1 MAIGDSPI
9 LRGASM
15 RAPEAKVEL
24 REPRGGSSRMF
35 RWKKRDEGFEWHKYV
50 RTTIKLRRE
59 ARREK
64 AHALGARIA
73 EGAKAAGGLADGLAE
88 SGAERLGSAARM
100 AGSGLG
106 RATGAL
112 AAGAAAGLGSLGRRL
127 GTALATTIDLLGRP
141 GVGGPLTFIG
151 LIAAFAGIARGLLGT
166 SGFDAEAI
174 AALGLAG
181 LCMALGIGPALWLGH
196 AAMPTRLVAPV
207 TDLPTRPWLIGGGA
221 VAVALLGAIGFTVI
235 PGSPGLPSLANH
247 LPALPFASAETV
259 SGRASVIAAD
269 LLRIGDRKVR
279 LEGIEPP
286 DANQRCLRPGA
297 RPGGR
302 TWPCGQDAREAMQRL
317 VQGQQVTCKVGGKD
331 KAGSVSGR
339 CRVKDADLGEMLVK
353 AGNVFAD
360 AGLMALYRGAE
371 DAAKASKSGLWNS
384 PEPERPAIWR
394 DRLWAAAKR
403 EAPDGCPI
411 KGRVQGDERVYLL
424 PWESNYTRVR
434 VRKGRGERWFCT
446 QDEAEAAGW
455 RKAQNS

>member
-1 MAIGDSPI
+1 
-9 LRGASM
+9 
-15 RAPEAKVEL
+15 
-24 REPRGGSSRMF
+24 MF

-64 AHALGARIA
+64 AHALGARVA

-88 SGAERLGSAARM
+88 SGAERLGNAARM

-106 RATGAL
+106 RVTGAL
-112 AAGAAAGLGSLGRRL
+112 AAWTAAGLHSLGRRL
-127 GTALATTIDLLGRP
+127 STALAITIDVLGRP

-151 LIAAFAGIARGLLGT
+151 LIAAIAGITRGLAGT
-166 SGFDAEAI
+166 TGFDAEAI

-181 LCMALGIGPALWLGH
+181 FCLALGIGPALWLGH
-196 AAMPTRLVAPV
+196 AALPTRFVAPI
-207 TDLPTRPWLIGGGA
+207 TDLPPRPWLIGGMA
-221 VAVALLGAIGFTVI
+221 VVFALLGAIGFAVM

-247 LPALPFASAETV
+247 LPALPFTSAETV
-259 SGRASVIAAD
+259 SGPASVVAAD
-269 LLRIGDRKVR
+269 VLRIGDRKVR

-302 TWPCGQDAREAMQRL
+302 TWPCGQDAREALQRL

-331 KAGSVSGR
+331 KAGGGIGR
-339 CRVKDADLGEMLVK
+339 CRVKDADVGEMLVK
-353 AGNVFAD
+353 GGYAFAD
-360 AGLMALYRGAE
+360 VGSVSSYRKAE

-384 PEPERPAIWR
+384 SDPERPAVWR
-394 DRLWAAAKR
+394 DRLWAVAKR

-424 PWESNYTRVR
+424 PWDSSYTRVR

>member
-1 MAIGDSPI
+1 
-9 LRGASM
+9 
-15 RAPEAKVEL
+15 
-24 REPRGGSSRMF
+24 MF

-64 AHALGARIA
+64 AHALGARVA
-73 EGAKAAGGLADGLAE
+73 EGAKAAGSLADGLAV
-88 SGAERLGSAARM
+88 SGAERLGNAARV

-106 RATGAL
+106 RVTGAL
-112 AAGAAAGLGSLGRRL
+112 AARAAAGLQWLGRRL
-127 GTALATTIDLLGRP
+127 GTALAITIDLLGRP

-151 LIAAFAGIARGLLGT
+151 LIAAIAGIARGLLGT
-166 SGFDAEAI
+166 PGFDAEAI

-181 LCMALGIGPALWLGH
+181 LCLALGIGPALWLGH
-196 AAMPTRLVAPV
+196 AALPTRLVAPV
-207 TDLPTRPWLIGGGA
+207 TDLPPRPWLIGGVA
-221 VAVALLGAIGFTVI
+221 VAVSLLGAIGFTVI

-247 LPALPFASAETV
+247 LPALSFTNTETV
-259 SGRASVIAAD
+259 SGRASVISTD
-269 LLRIGDRKVR
+269 VLRIGDRKVH

-317 VQGQQVTCKVGGKD
+317 VQGQQVTCKVVAKD
-331 KAGSVSGR
+331 KAGGGSGR
-339 CRVKDADLGEMLVK
+339 CRVKDADIGEMLVK
-353 AGNVFAD
+353 AGYAFAD
-360 AGLMALYRGAE
+360 VGSVGAYRGAE
-371 DAAKASKSGLWNS
+371 DAAKAAKAGLWSS
-384 PEPERPAIWR
+384 PEPERPAVWR
-394 DRLWAAAKR
+394 DRLWAVAKR
-403 EAPDGCPI
+403 GAPDGCPI

-424 PWESNYTRVR
+424 PWDSSYTRVR